1 MNRYAAILVATFLIC
16 TLAGVLAGC
25 DDFEIHQQQAEH
37 YCAMVGMWKSDESL
51 YLPPDQRRGW
61 PDYRNEY
68 EQVCMSSAERLDA
81 YTMAQRA
88 GRE

>member
-1 MNRYAAILVATFLIC
+1 MSHTHIILASFLAC
-16 TLAGVLAGC
+16 TLLGLLTGC
-25 DDFEIHQQQAEH
+25 DDFEIHQQQAEQ
-37 YCAMVGMWKSDESL
+37 YCNMVGMWKSDEAL
-51 YLPPDQRRGW
+51 FIPPAQRRGW

-68 EQVCMSSAERLDA
+68 EQVCMSNAERIDA